1 MTEERWRS
9 VAIALGAVLVVLVV
23 IVVATSLP
31 GGRPAGRAQR
41 RRAAA
46 RSRSGSGSPG
56 ASSEASIEPSAA
68 ESEVPSASA
77 STGPSASPTIPPS
90 AGLAQITFTDFR
102 LDAKSDPDGKA
113 RTFTFKTDGPGKV
126 TAKLTTRSPQG
137 TTRFCL
143 KVGSGT
149 PLCRNWTTGTLTG
162 TTTSKTK
169 TTFQVTLIGVGIAT
183 PSVDLALTFRA
194 KDPSVALTNGRFDGT
209 ASDAAGYNGISGKAK
224 IRSGG
229 TFSINAKWGGKPFD
243 YTYTLVDLTA
253 TSPGG
258 TFSDNG
264 TGVERTDPAAPTH
277 QLGFSLSNDE
287 TGVGPDAADDDRRLE
302 VGPAQPIRTRTMAA
316 IAAVTPRAWTPTT
329 RSLRMSAARI
339 SVVTG

>member
-9 VAIALGAVLVVLVV
+9 VAIALGAVLVVLVL

-31 GGRPAGRAQR
+31 GPSSGPS
-41 RRAAA
+41 AAPSGSSSLA
-46 RSRSGSGSPG
+46 AGSGSPE
-56 ASSEASIEPSAA
+56 ASPEASIEPSASQ
-68 ESEVPSASA
+68 SEVPSASA

-90 AGLAQITFTDFR
+90 AGLAQITFSDFR

-113 RTFTFKTDGPGKV
+113 RTFTFKTDGPGNV

-143 KVGSGT
+143 KVGGGT
-149 PLCRNWTTGTLTG
+149 PVCRSGSTLTLLG
-162 TTTSKTK
+162 STTSKTR
-169 TTFQVTLIGVGIAT
+169 TTFQVTLIGVGIET

-229 TFSINAKWGGKPFD
+229 TLSVNAKWGGKPFD
-243 YTYTLVDLTA
+243 YTYALVDLTA
-253 TSPGG
+253 SSSAG

-264 TGVERTDPAAPTH
+264 TGVERTDPGAPTH

-287 TGVGPDAADDDRRLE
+287 SGVG
-302 VGPAQPIRTRTMAA
+302 RTPLTLT
-316 IAAVTPRAWTPTT
+316 VAWK
-329 RSLRMSAARI
+329 
-339 SVVTG
+339 